1 MAVLRCAGAMVRGTE
16 IDRLEHTLHNLVVKH
31 SKCVVVISDGCSL
44 DAYAIGVFARAC
56 AEAKSR
62 GHKLTVVCNEDR
74 LIRLFELVGLKT
86 ELDIQTN
93 ETAAFRALQTAA

>member
-1 MAVLRCAGAMVRGTE
+1 
-16 IDRLEHTLHNLVVKH
+16 
-31 SKCVVVISDGCSL
+31 
-44 DAYAIGVFARAC
+44 
-56 AEAKSR
+56 
-62 GHKLTVVCNEDR
+62 VVCNEGR